1 MASELNLSRTADTKT
16 GSAQASRDK
25 DKVRRRQMKKAR
37 KKSGSK
43 GGAKAKTVDEY
54 LARVPEPA
62 RGTLNKIRAAIKAAA
77 PKDATETISYG
88 IPAFRHKEVL
98 IWFAAFAGHCSLFP
112 TGAMI
117 EKFKDELKGY
127 TISKGTIQFPLNK
140 PLAASLVKRMIK
152 ARVAYIAAKSR
163 R

>member
-1 MASELNLSRTADTKT
+1 MAGRLNLCHAADTKT
-16 GSAQASRDK
+16 GSAQATRDK
-25 DKVRRRQMKKAR
+25 DKVRRRRMKKAR
-37 KKSGSK
+37 GKSVIK
-43 GGAKAKTVDEY
+43 GGAKPKTVDEY

-98 IWFAAFAGHCSLFP
+98 IWFAAFADHCSLFP

-140 PLAASLVKRMIK
+140 PLPASLVKRMVK

>member
-1 MASELNLSRTADTKT
+1 
-16 GSAQASRDK
+16 
-25 DKVRRRQMKKAR
+25 MKKAQ
-37 KKSGSK
+37 KQSSTK
-43 GGAKAKTVDEY
+43 GGAKPKTVDEY

-62 RGTLNKIRAAIKAAA
+62 RETLKKIRAAIKDAA

-88 IPAFRHKEVL
+88 IPAFRLKEVL
-98 IWFAAFAGHCSLFP
+98 IWFAAFADHCSLFP

-117 EKFKDELKGY
+117 EKFKDELAGY

-140 PLAASLVKRMIK
+140 ALPASLVKKMVK

>member
-1 MASELNLSRTADTKT
+1 MAGGLNLLRTADTKT

-25 DKVRRRQMKKAR
+25 DKVRRRQMEKAR
-37 KKSGSK
+37 RKSGSK
-43 GGAKAKTVDEY
+43 GGAKPKKGDEQ

-77 PKDATETISYG
+77 SKDATETISYG

-98 IWFAAFAGHCSLFP
+98 IWFAAFADHCSLFP

-140 PLAASLVKRMIK
+140 PLAESLVKRMIK

>member
-1 MASELNLSRTADTKT
+1 
-16 GSAQASRDK
+16 
-25 DKVRRRQMKKAR
+25 MKKA
-37 KKSGSK
+37 KKATGKAAIK
-43 GGAKAKTVDEY
+43 GGTKPKTIDEY
-54 LARVPEPA
+54 LARVPEP
-62 RGTLNKIRAAIKAAA
+62 GHSTLQKIRATIRSVVPRDTA
-77 PKDATETISYG
+77 ETISYG

-98 IWFAAFAGHCSLFP
+98 IWFAAFADHCSLFP

>member
-1 MASELNLSRTADTKT
+1 
-16 GSAQASRDK
+16 
-25 DKVRRRQMKKAR
+25 MKKAR

-43 GGAKAKTVDEY
+43 GGAKPKTVDEY
-54 LARVPEPA
+54 LARVREPA

-117 EKFKDELKGY
+117 EEFKADLAGY
-127 TISKGTIQFPLNK
+127 RISKGTIQFPLNK
-140 PLAASLVKRMIK
+140 PLAASLVKRMVK